1 MSRRLGD
8 DPLTRARSER
18 AKATA
23 ESATIVVGSE
33 GQDGTARVATHSASR
48 ASYNDVFFQR
58 RGGDNA
64 TERAAADAPAADAP
78 EISEIS
84 QIPEIREAAAAAS
97 VSLATFDATVDSKPT
112 SLAAQDVQ
120 AVPAPTFSIVE
131 ESAAKPNGAEADTAP
146 AAVAP
151 SQMTEELRPPVTFQ
165 DQPIGKDGSDP
176 EPQKSGGFFKRLFGK
191 FK

>member
-23 ESATIVVGSE
+23 GSAPVVVGSA
-33 GQDGTARVATHSASR
+33 GQDGTAQVGIQPASR

-58 RGGDNA
+58 RGEDTA
-64 TERAAADAPAADAP
+64 PQQAAANAPGASEAP

-84 QIPEIREAAAAAS
+84 QIPEIREAAAAS
-97 VSLATFDATVDSKPT
+97 GSLATFDGTAQAKPT
-112 SLAAQDVQ
+112 SFASQDAQV
-120 AVPAPTFSIVE
+120 VRAPTVSIIE
-131 ESAAKPNGAEADTAP
+131 EAVARLNGADTGTASTEVTTP
-146 AAVAP
+146 QENEEP
-151 SQMTEELRPPVTFQ
+151 SVPTTPQSSTSGGGE
-165 DQPIGKDGSDP
+165 SNP
-176 EPQKSGGFFKRLFGK
+176 EPQKGGFFKRLFGK